1 MVMKSVC
8 TLKDQ
13 EQAENAAEALNTAGC
28 ETELIENANGTWTV
42 RSDGRFVTRTAM
54 EKF

>member
-13 EQAENAAEALNTAGC
+13 EEAESAAKSFEAAGC
-28 ETELIENANGTWTV
+28 ETELIENDNGTWTV